1 MKKIAVLGIGNILL
15 KDDGIGVRAVEG
27 LISKYGENHNGIQ
40 FVDGGTSILDLLH
53 IFTDYEKVIVVDS
66 LKGGHTPGSIY
77 RITPEEM
84 GGIVKGNTSLHD
96 VQVLDMVGNAKLLG
110 HNPEIVIIGI
120 EPLEITYEMELSP
133 LIEGRLPEL
142 KSIVEAEVGLDA

>member
-15 KDDGIGVRAVEG
+15 KDDGVGVRAVEE
-27 LISKYGENHNGIQ
+27 LISQYGETYQGIH

-53 IFTDYEKVIVVDS
+53 IFTDNEKIIVVDS
-66 LKGGHTPGSIY
+66 LKGGHMPGSIY

-84 GGIVKGNTSLHD
+84 GGFVKGNTSLHD
-96 VQVLDMVGNAKLLG
+96 VQVLDMVRNAKLLG
-110 HNPEIVIIGI
+110 HNPEVIIVGI

-142 KSIVEAEVGLDA
+142 KRIVAEEVGLDA